1 MDQYHIKEDNNQIEK
16 DVSTNSI
23 YDYSHQ
29 NAITGDSRF
38 LYYQLKV
45 SILKADKID
54 IIVSFLMESGVR
66 LILED
71 LIMAIKRGVRVRIL
85 TGNYLGITQPSA
97 LFLSKEG
104 IR

>member
-54 IIVSFLMESGVR
+54 IIVSFDGVGVR

-71 LIMAIKRGVRVRIL
+71 LIMAIKRGSR
-85 TGNYLGITQPSA
+85 
-97 LFLSKEG
+97 
-104 IR
+104 